1 MGCQKCWPLQ
11 EEPRIDAIEITPYA
25 VAKWRQEITP
35 QLEQSFIE
43 DVLIN
48 VDVEVKLQNTGELG

>member
-1 MGCQKCWPLQ
+1 LQ

-25 VAKWRQEITP
+25 LAKWRQEITP